1 MIASLSIALGTL
13 RANPLR
19 TALSTLGIVIG
30 AAALVAVLTLG
41 DGMERFGR
49 QQLASTTDLQ
59 SVVLEPRTAEIIDNQ
74 AYPIADYLILSRGDA
89 DTILARIPQAT
100 AALLSLSGSAAMEA
114 SGGRVD
120 SVQVQATLPT
130 QATVLNRPLAAGRY
144 FTAAEATA
152 DASVVVLSAGLG
164 VIVGG
169 GDPTVALGQTVRLRG
184 GEYRVVGVMASA
196 GPERVPTV
204 YVPLEAAVRV
214 LAPTPRPRAPTLV
227 LQAGRVEDVRAVR
240 EGVEGWLTAR
250 YGADWERKA
259 RVHTNLQRVNQAERA
274 ILVFKLFL
282 GAITGISLLVGGIGI
297 MNVLLAS
304 VTERTREIG
313 VRKAVG
319 ARRKDLLAQFLLESI
334 TISGAGSLLG
344 TLLGFAG
351 AFGVTALIRQQVDAP
366 VYAAFSWGTLMVSAG
381 AAILVGLVFG
391 IYPALRAARLSPVE
405 AIRHE

>member
-1 MIASLSIALGTL
+1 MIASISIALGTL

-19 TALSTLGIVIG
+19 TVLSTLGIVIG

-49 QQLASTTDLQ
+49 QQLATTTDLQ
-59 SVVLEPRTAEIIDNQ
+59 SVVLEPRTAEIIDDQ
-74 AYPIADYLILSRGDA
+74 AYPIADYLVLTRADA
-89 DTILARIPQAT
+89 DTILGRIPQAT
-100 AALLSLSGSAAMEA
+100 AALLSLSGSAPLDAVGVVA
-114 SGGRVD
+114 D

-130 QATVLNRPLAAGRY
+130 QAAVLKRPLAAGHY
-144 FTAAEATA
+144 FSAAEASA
-152 DASVVVLSAGLG
+152 DAPVVVLSAGLG
-164 VIVGG
+164 LAVGA
-169 GDPTVALGQTVRLRG
+169 GDPVAAVGRAVRLRG
-184 GEYRVVGVMASA
+184 REVRVVGVMAPV
-196 GPERVPTV
+196 GPERIPTA
-204 YVPLEAAVRV
+204 YVPLEAAARA

-250 YGADWERKA
+250 YGAGWERKA

-319 ARRKDLLAQFLLESI
+319 ARRRDLLAQFLLESI

-351 AFGVTALIRQQVDAP
+351 AFGVTALIRRQVDAP
-366 VYAAFSWGTLMVSAG
+366 VYAAFSWGTLAVSAG
-381 AAILVGLVFG
+381 AAILVGVVFG